1 MFEIFG
7 TRRMSKQFRVR
18 RRHDKACQ
26 AAVVRIGQSEL
37 CPTLTPGPR
46 VVRPADPP
54 SRWTPRA
61 KTRDP
66 PKGSCRAAISANLF
80 RPEERLASS
89 LNPEA

>member
-61 KTRDP
+61 KL
-66 PKGSCRAAISANLF
+66 SARTSFAQKSVLHH
-80 RPEERLASS
+80 L
-89 LNPEA
+89 